1 MLYFNTKHVKECIN
15 LRSIHAL
22 CSSKR
27 DCLTFSQTDLL
38 VAFHESRIPVPAS
51 SLVFFQH
58 WLIYHQLY
66 NSCYSNDINDVST
79 FTSNNKGSSKIIKV
93 GHVTPV
99 TPPFGSFIIRCIVL
113 AVTYPTKKTKNV
125 TDGSQ
130 NLKSRSRDPD
140 HAPFGSQSSSVLLYS
155 P

>member
-15 LRSIHAL
+15 LRSSHAL

-99 TPPFGSFIIRCIVL
+99 TPPLGVIHH
-113 AVTYPTKKTKNV
+113 P
-125 TDGSQ
+125 
-130 NLKSRSRDPD
+130 
-140 HAPFGSQSSSVLLYS
+140 LYS
-155 P
+155 TRRHLSNKKNEKCYGRISSFKK